1 MTKKHTCEAHIR
13 GSLRNT
19 MPVPTAD
26 AIGFR
31 SAQCGNKAKVEHN
44 GKRYCGIHDPVRR
57 AERQAKHEQWALEKA
72 TSDLLEAC
80 KEMLEGRKGA
90 RDKARAAIAKAEGTE

>member
-1 MTKKHTCEAHIR
+1 MSEKHTCEGLVG
-13 GSLRNT
+13 GSF
-19 MPVPTAD
+19 D
-26 AIGFR
+26 FR
-31 SAQCGNKAKVEHN
+31 PCGNKAKVEHN
-44 GKRYCGIHDPVRR
+44 GKRYCGIHNPVRR
-57 AERQAKHEQWALEKA
+57 AEQQAKRDAKYEAGAERQRKRWALERA